1 MRLVRTLARA
11 RTRIAGARL
20 AAILAA
26 VSLIAPGAAAAPA
39 DPGSFAELSLAVS
52 SADACVDDEEVG
64 FLALIND
71 YRAASGL
78 RPLSLSSSLSSA
90 AAYHSVDMATK
101 GYLAHTLLD
110 GTTVEQ
116 NMANFGYEGGT
127 HGENIAAG
135 TQTAAEAMQTWQS
148 SAEHNTN
155 MLNASFGAIGIGRAY
170 DPNSQYGWYWTTI
183 FGDVSDGPG
192 WLCGQAAPPSKSVSL
207 FQSVD
212 GAISASDV
220 NLRTGPGAEYDVVS
234 TLPPDTAM
242 TVTGGEVNAFIPVK
256 VDGTFGWVATDW
268 VERGA
273 VMLEQTAS
281 PSQPGTATAIEA
293 VELRDAP
300 LDEATAMGTIPS
312 VAVVTLTGEA
322 QDGFLRVV
330 YDGQEGW
337 ADAAYLEVA
346 DTSSGTVLLQANEQ
360 AQAAEAPAQAE
371 NPEAALAPAPN
382 PDSPVGAEAIAT
394 NNVNLRAQPS
404 ATAPILSVV
413 PAGSPVTLTGS
424 QANGYLNVRIS
435 GQAGWIDSRYLQQ

>member
-1 MRLVRTLARA
+1 MRPFRTAARSCA
-11 RTRIAGARL
+11 LGARV
-20 AAILAA
+20 AA
-26 VSLIAPGAAAAPA
+26 VAAFSLFASSAAAAPA
-39 DPGSFAELSLAVS
+39 NPGWYAAPALAVS
-52 SADACVDDEEVG
+52 SADACTDSEEVG
-64 FLALIND
+64 FLALINE

-90 AAYHSVDMATK
+90 AAYHSVDMAAN

-135 TQTAAEAMQTWQS
+135 TETAAEAMQTWQG
-148 SAEHNTN
+148 SAEHNAN

-192 WLCGQAAPPSKSVSL
+192 WLCGEAAPPSKSLSL

-220 NLRTGPGAEYDVVS
+220 NLRTGPGEEYDVVS

-256 VDGTFGWVATDW
+256 VDGKFGWVATDW

-273 VMLEQTAS
+273 VTLEQTAS
-281 PSQPGTATAIEA
+281 PTQAGTATAIQA

-300 LDEATAMGTIPS
+300 LDEAAAMSTIPS

-346 DTSSGTVLLQANEQ
+346 DSSSDAGIVQ
-360 AQAAEAPAQAE
+360 AQAAEAPAPAE
-371 NPEAALAPAPN
+371 EAALAPAPN

-404 ATAPILSVV
+404 ATAEILSVV

-424 QANGYLNVRIS
+424 QVDGYLNVRIA
-435 GQAGWIDSRYLQQ
+435 GQAGWIDSRYLQR

>member
-1 MRLVRTLARA
+1 MRPFRFPARSCA
-11 RTRIAGARL
+11 LGARV
-20 AAILAA
+20 AA
-26 VSLIAPGAAAAPA
+26 VAAFSLFASSAAAAPA
-39 DPGSFAELSLAVS
+39 NPGWYAAPALAVS
-52 SADACVDDEEVG
+52 SADACTDSEEVG
-64 FLALIND
+64 FLALINE

-90 AAYHSVDMATK
+90 AAYHSVDMAAN

-116 NMANFGYEGGT
+116 NMVNFGYEGGT

-135 TQTAAEAMQTWQS
+135 TETAAEAMQTWQG
-148 SAEHNTN
+148 SAEHNAS

-192 WLCGQAAPPSKSVSL
+192 WLCGEAAPPSKSLSL

-220 NLRTGPGAEYDVVS
+220 NLRTGPGEEYDVVT
-234 TLPPDTAM
+234 TLPPNTAM

-256 VDGTFGWVATDW
+256 VDGKFGWVATDW

-273 VMLEQTAS
+273 VTLEQTAS
-281 PSQPGTATAIEA
+281 PSQAGTATAIQA

-300 LDEATAMGTIPS
+300 LDEAAAMSTIPS

-346 DTSSGTVLLQANEQ
+346 DSSSGAGLVQ

-371 NPEAALAPAPN
+371 ETALAPAPN

-404 ATAPILSVV
+404 ATAEILSVV

-424 QANGYLNVRIS
+424 QVDGYLNVRIA
-435 GQAGWIDSRYLQQ
+435 GQAGWIDSRYLQR

>member
-1 MRLVRTLARA
+1 MRLVRTPARSRA
-11 RTRIAGARL
+11 LGMRVA
-20 AAILAA
+20 AA
-26 VSLIAPGAAAAPA
+26 VAAFSLFATGAAAAPA
-39 DPGSFAELSLAVS
+39 VPPSFGEPALVVS
-52 SADACVDDEEVG
+52 SADACADSEEVA

-78 RPLSLSSSLSSA
+78 RSLSLSSSLSSA
-90 AAYHSVDMATK
+90 AAYHSVDMAAK

-135 TQTAAEAMQTWQS
+135 TQSAAEAMQTWQG
-148 SAEHNTN
+148 SAEHNAN

-183 FGDVSDGPG
+183 FGDVNDGPG
-192 WLCGQAAPPSKSVSL
+192 WLCGEAAPPSKSLSL

-256 VDGTFGWVATDW
+256 VDGMFGWVATDW

-273 VMLEQTAS
+273 LTLEQTAS
-281 PSQPGTATAIEA
+281 PSQAGTATALQA

-300 LDEATAMGTIPS
+300 ADGATMMGTIPS

-337 ADAAYLEVA
+337 ANAAFLEVA
-346 DTSSGTVLLQANEQ
+346 DIASGAVVEE
-360 AQAAEAPAQAE
+360 AQVAEVAAQTDATAP
-371 NPEAALAPAPN
+371 APAPN
-382 PDSPVGAEAIAT
+382 PD
-394 NNVNLRAQPS
+394 
-404 ATAPILSVV
+404 
-413 PAGSPVTLTGS
+413 
-424 QANGYLNVRIS
+424 
-435 GQAGWIDSRYLQQ
+435 

>member
-1 MRLVRTLARA
+1 MRPFRTPARSCA
-11 RTRIAGARL
+11 LGARV
-20 AAILAA
+20 AAA
-26 VSLIAPGAAAAPA
+26 VTAFSLLASGAAAAPA
-39 DPGSFAELSLAVS
+39 NPERYAAPGLAVS
-52 SADACVDDEEVG
+52 SADACTDSEEVG
-64 FLALIND
+64 FLALINE

-90 AAYHSVDMATK
+90 AAYHSVDMAAN

-135 TQTAAEAMQTWQS
+135 TQTAVEAMQTWQG
-148 SAEHNTN
+148 SAEHNAN

-183 FGDVSDGPG
+183 FGDVADGPG
-192 WLCGQAAPPSKSVSL
+192 WLCGEAAPPSKSLSL

-212 GAISASDV
+212 GAISSSDV
-220 NLRTGPGAEYDVVS
+220 NLRTGPGEEYDVVT

-256 VDGTFGWVATDW
+256 VDGKFGWVAADW

-273 VMLEQTAS
+273 VTLEQTAS
-281 PSQPGTATAIEA
+281 PSQAGTATAIQE

-300 LDEATAMGTIPS
+300 LDEAAAMGTIPS

-330 YDGQEGW
+330 YNGQEGW

-346 DTSSGTVLLQANEQ
+346 DSSSGAGLVQ
-360 AQAAEAPAQAE
+360 AQAAEAPAPAE
-371 NPEAALAPAPN
+371 TAALAPAPN

-404 ATAPILSVV
+404 ATAEILSVV

-424 QANGYLNVRIS
+424 QVNGYLNVRIA
-435 GQAGWIDSRYLQQ
+435 GQAGWIDSRYLQR

>member
-1 MRLVRTLARA
+1 MRMVRMLAGLSTPGA
-11 RTRIAGARL
+11 WITAAIAGF
-20 AAILAA
+20 
-26 VSLIAPGAAAAPA
+26 SLMTPGAAAAPA
-39 DPGSFAELSLAVS
+39 EPVVSTEPALAVS
-52 SADACVDDEEVG
+52 SADACADSEEVG
-64 FLALIND
+64 FLALINE

-90 AAYHSVDMATK
+90 AAYHSVDMAAN

-110 GTTVEQ
+110 GTSVEQ

-135 TQTAAEAMQTWQS
+135 TQTATEAMQTWQG
-148 SAEHNTN
+148 SAEHNAN

-192 WLCGQAAPPSKSVSL
+192 WLCGQAAPPSKSLSL

-212 GAISASDV
+212 GATSASDV
-220 NLRTGPGAEYDVVS
+220 NLRTGPGAEYDVVT

-256 VDGTFGWVATDW
+256 VDGMFGWVATDW

-273 VMLEQTAS
+273 LTLEQTAS
-281 PSQPGTATAIEA
+281 PSQAGTATVIQA

-300 LDEATAMGTIPS
+300 LDEAAAVGTIPS

-322 QDGFLRVV
+322 QDGFLRVL
-330 YDGQEGW
+330 YNGQEGW

-346 DTSSGTVLLQANEQ
+346 DSASSAEVVE
-360 AQAAEAPAQAE
+360 AQMAEAPAQAAD
-371 NPEAALAPAPN
+371 AALAPAPN

-404 ATAPILSVV
+404 ATAEILSVV

-424 QANGYLNVRIS
+424 QANGYLNVRTA
-435 GQAGWIDSRYLQQ
+435 GQAGWIDSRYLQR

>member
-1 MRLVRTLARA
+1 MRLVRTAARSRA
-11 RTRIAGARL
+11 LGARVA
-20 AAILAA
+20 AAITAF
-26 VSLIAPGAAAAPA
+26 SLFATGAAASPA
-39 DPGSFAELSLAVS
+39 DPGTFAAPALVVT
-52 SADACVDDEEVG
+52 SADACADSEEVG
-64 FLALIND
+64 FLALINE

-90 AAYHSVDMATK
+90 AAYHSVDMAAN

-110 GTTVEQ
+110 GTTVVQ

-135 TQTAAEAMQTWQS
+135 TQTAAEAMQTWQG

-192 WLCGQAAPPSKSVSL
+192 WLCGQAPPPSKSLSL

-212 GAISASDV
+212 GATSASDV
-220 NLRTGPGAEYDVVS
+220 NVRTGPGAEYDVVT

-256 VDGTFGWVATDW
+256 VDGMFGWVATDW

-273 VMLEQTAS
+273 VTLEQTAS
-281 PSQPGTATAIEA
+281 PSQPGTATAIQA
-293 VELRDAP
+293 VELRAAP
-300 LDEATAMGTIPS
+300 LDESAAMGTIPS

-330 YDGQEGW
+330 YNGQEGW
-337 ADAAYLEVA
+337 ADAAYLKVA
-346 DTSSGTVLLQANEQ
+346 DSSSSAGTVQQ
-360 AQAAEAPAQAE
+360 AQVAEAPAPAQD
-371 NPEAALAPAPN
+371 AAMAPAPN
-382 PDSPVGAEAIAT
+382 PGSPVGAEAIAT

-404 ATAPILSVV
+404 ATAEILRVV

-424 QANGYLNVRIS
+424 QANGYLNVRIA

>member
-1 MRLVRTLARA
+1 M
-11 RTRIAGARL
+11 G
-20 AAILAA
+20 
-26 VSLIAPGAAAAPA
+26 
-39 DPGSFAELSLAVS
+39 
-52 SADACVDDEEVG
+52 SADVCADSEEVG
-64 FLALIND
+64 FLSLIND

-90 AAYHSVDMATK
+90 AAYHSTDMAAN

-135 TQTAAEAMQTWQS
+135 TETAAEAMQIWQG
-148 SAEHNTN
+148 SAEHNAN

-192 WLCGQAAPPSKSVSL
+192 WLCGQVAPPSKSVSL

-212 GAISASDV
+212 GATSASDV
-220 NLRTGPGAEYDVVS
+220 NLRTGPGPEYDVVA

-242 TVTGGEVNAFIPVK
+242 TVTGVEVNAFIPVK
-256 VDGTFGWVATDW
+256 VDGKFGWVATEW

-273 VMLEQTAS
+273 ITLEQSAA
-281 PSQPGTATAIEA
+281 PSQPGTATAIQA
-293 VELRDAP
+293 VEIREEP
-300 LDEATAMGTIPS
+300 LDEAAAMGTIPS
-312 VAVVTLTGEA
+312 VATVTLTGET

-346 DTSSGTVLLQANEQ
+346 DTSSGAGLVQEQ
-360 AQAAEAPAQAE
+360 AQAAEAPTQAE
-371 NPEAALAPAPN
+371 NTALAPAPN

-394 NNVNLRAQPS
+394 NNVYLRAQPS

-424 QANGYLNVRIS
+424 QANGYLNVRIA
-435 GQAGWIDSRYLQQ
+435 GQAGWIDSRYLQR

>member
-1 MRLVRTLARA
+1 MRLIRTSA
-11 RTRIAGARL
+11 RTRSRTLGAWVAAAL
-20 AAILAA
+20 AAFT
-26 VSLIAPGAAAAPA
+26 VFAPSAAAAPA
-39 DPGSFAELSLAVS
+39 DSGTFAEPSLAVS
-52 SADACVDDEEVG
+52 SADACADGEEVG
-64 FLALIND
+64 FLALINE

-78 RPLSLSSSLSSA
+78 RALSLSSSLSSA
-90 AAYHSVDMATK
+90 AAYHSVDMAAN

-116 NMANFGYEGGT
+116 NMANFGYQGGT

-135 TQTAAEAMQTWQS
+135 TETAAEAMQIWQG
-148 SAEHNTN
+148 SAEHNAN

-192 WLCGQAAPPSKSVSL
+192 WLCGQAAPASKSVSL

-212 GAISASDV
+212 GATSASDV
-220 NLRTGPGAEYDVVS
+220 NLRTGPGAEYDVVA

-256 VDGTFGWVATDW
+256 VDGKFGWVATEW

-273 VMLEQTAS
+273 VTLEQTAA
-281 PSQPGTATAIEA
+281 PSQPGTATAIQA
-293 VELRDAP
+293 VEIRDAP
-300 LDEATAMGTIPS
+300 LDEAAAMGTIPS
-312 VAVVTLTGEA
+312 VATVTLTGET

-346 DTSSGTVLLQANEQ
+346 DTSSDAGLVQEQ

-371 NPEAALAPAPN
+371 NTALAPAPN

-424 QANGYLNVRIS
+424 QANGYLNVRIA
-435 GQAGWIDSRYLQQ
+435 GEAGWIDSRYLQQ

>member
-1 MRLVRTLARA
+1 MVPNTDRAPPSAPGSPTPDGHCRNDPSHVQRGVDPMRLVRTAARP
-11 RTRIAGARL
+11 RT
-20 AAILAA
+20 
-26 VSLIAPGAAAAPA
+26 S
-39 DPGSFAELSLAVS
+39 
-52 SADACVDDEEVG
+52 DACVASDEVA

-90 AAYHSVDMATK
+90 AAYHSVDMAAN

-110 GTTVEQ
+110 GTTVVQ

-135 TQTAAEAMQTWQS
+135 TQTAAEAMQTWQG

-183 FGDVSDGPG
+183 FGDVNDGPG
-192 WLCGQAAPPSKSVSL
+192 WLCGQTPPPSKSLSL

-212 GAISASDV
+212 GATSASDV
-220 NLRTGPGAEYDVVS
+220 NVRTGPGAEYDVVT

-256 VDGTFGWVATDW
+256 VDGMFGWVATDW

-273 VMLEQTAS
+273 VTLEQTAS
-281 PSQPGTATAIEA
+281 PSQPGTATAIQT

-300 LDEATAMGTIPS
+300 LDAATTMGTIPS

-346 DTSSGTVLLQANEQ
+346 DTSSGTAPLQVQ

-371 NPEAALAPAPN
+371 TAALAPAPN
-382 PDSPVGAEAIAT
+382 PDSPV
-394 NNVNLRAQPS
+394 
-404 ATAPILSVV
+404 
-413 PAGSPVTLTGS
+413 
-424 QANGYLNVRIS
+424 
-435 GQAGWIDSRYLQQ
+435 

>member
-1 MRLVRTLARA
+1 MRPMRLVRTLARSRA
-11 RTRIAGARL
+11 LGARVAAAL
-20 AAILAA
+20 AAFTL
-26 VSLIAPGAAAAPA
+26 VMPGASAAPA
-39 DPGSFAELSLAVS
+39 EPASLSQSGLAVS
-52 SADACVDDEEVG
+52 SADACVDGEEGG
-64 FLALIND
+64 FLALINEH
-71 YRAASGL
+71 RAASGV

-90 AAYHSVDMATK
+90 AAYHSADMAAK

-135 TQTAAEAMQTWQS
+135 TETAAEAMQTWQG

-155 MLNASFGAIGIGRAY
+155 MLNAGFGAIGIGRAY
-170 DPNSQYGWYWTTI
+170 DPSSPYGWYWTTI

-192 WLCGQAAPPSKSVSL
+192 WLCGEAAPPSKTVSL

-212 GAISASDV
+212 GAVSASDV
-220 NLRTGPGAEYDVVS
+220 NLRTGPGAEYDVVA
-234 TLPPDTAM
+234 TLPPETAM
-242 TVTGGEVNAFIPVK
+242 TVTGGELTGFVPVK
-256 VDGTFGWVATDW
+256 VDGMFGWVAADW

-273 VMLEQTAS
+273 VALEQTAA
-281 PSQPGTATAIEA
+281 PSQPGTATAIQA

-300 LDEATAMGTIPS
+300 LDEGTATGTIPS

-330 YDGQEGW
+330 YNGQEGW

-346 DTSSGTVLLQANEQ
+346 DSSSDPVLTQ
-360 AQAAEAPAQAE
+360 AQAAAAPAQAE
-371 NPEAALAPAPN
+371 NPEAALAPASN
-382 PDSPVGAEAIAT
+382 ADSPVGAEAIAT

-424 QANGYLNVRIS
+424 QANGYLNVRIA
-435 GQAGWIDSRYLQQ
+435 GQAGWIDSRYLQR

>member
-1 MRLVRTLARA
+1 V
-11 RTRIAGARL
+11 L
-20 AAILAA
+20 AALT
-26 VSLIAPGAAAAPA
+26 VFAPGAAAAPA
-39 DPGSFAELSLAVS
+39 APEGFAAPSLAVS
-52 SADACVDDEEVG
+52 SADACADSEEVG
-64 FLALIND
+64 FLALINE

-78 RPLSLSSSLSSA
+78 RALSLSSSLSSA
-90 AAYHSVDMATK
+90 AAYHSVDMAAN

-116 NMANFGYEGGT
+116 NMANFGYQGGT

-135 TQTAAEAMQTWQS
+135 TESAAEAMQIWQG
-148 SAEHNTN
+148 SAEHNAN

-192 WLCGQAAPPSKSVSL
+192 WLCGQVAPPSKSVSL

-212 GAISASDV
+212 GATSASDV
-220 NLRTGPGAEYDVVS
+220 NLRTGPGSEYDVVT

-242 TVTGGEVNAFIPVK
+242 TVTGAEENAFIPVK
-256 VDGTFGWVATDW
+256 VDGKFGWVATEW
-268 VERGA
+268 VERGP
-273 VMLEQTAS
+273 VSLEQTAS
-281 PSQPGTATAIEA
+281 PSQPGTATALQA

-300 LDEATAMGTIPS
+300 LDEAAAVGTIPS
-312 VAVVTLTGEA
+312 VATVTLTGEA
-322 QDGFLRVV
+322 QDGFLRVA

-346 DTSSGTVLLQANEQ
+346 DTSSGAVVQQ

-371 NPEAALAPAPN
+371 NLEAAPAPAPN

-424 QANGYLNVRIS
+424 QANGYLNVRTA